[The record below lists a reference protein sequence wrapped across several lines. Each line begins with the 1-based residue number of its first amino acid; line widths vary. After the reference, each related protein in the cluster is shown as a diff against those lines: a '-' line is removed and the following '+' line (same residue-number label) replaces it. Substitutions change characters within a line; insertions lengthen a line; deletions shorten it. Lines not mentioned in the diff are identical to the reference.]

1 MGRATNYRNKLYAYV
16 AQRVR
21 GLTPNEAAAKV
32 NPDMKK
38 DYLYDAA
45 TRMESDPQTQAL
57 LELFLEAD
65 GSTPEDIRREVTAG
79 YLDDSRN
86 PNLPVTSRHH
96 ARDALIKIYGLD
108 QRKVL
113 LSPDDEFRKF
123 LLGDE

>member
-1 MGRATNYRNKLYAYV
+1 MSQANNYRNKLYAYV
-16 AQRVR
+16 AHRVR

-32 NPDMKK
+32 NPDMAKEK
-38 DYLYDAA
+38 VYDAA
-45 TRMESDPQTQAL
+45 ARMENDSQTQAL
-57 LELFLEAD
+57 LELFFEAD

-86 PNLPVTSRHH
+86 PNLPISARHH
-96 ARDALIKIYGLD
+96 ARDSLIKIYGLD